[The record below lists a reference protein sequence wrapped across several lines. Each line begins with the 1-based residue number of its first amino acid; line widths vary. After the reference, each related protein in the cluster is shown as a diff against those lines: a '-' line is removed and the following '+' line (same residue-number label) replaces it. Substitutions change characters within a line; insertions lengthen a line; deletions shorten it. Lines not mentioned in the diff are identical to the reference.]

1 MSRKKGIFGEYTAQS
16 YLQSKGFKIVNRNYI
31 SRYGEI
37 DIIASKDDCLV
48 FVEVKFRKRKSLVSG
63 MESVDIRKQNK
74 ITKTAL
80 VYLSEINE
88 NLNAR
93 FDVIEITAKE
103 GEKYDV
109 DSIIH
114 IENAF
119 SLNSF
124 YLNAA

>member
-16 YLQSKGFKIVNRNYI
+16 YLRSKGFKIVNRNYS

-63 MESVDIRKQNK
+63 VESVDIRKQSK

-80 VYLSEINE
+80 VYLSKINK
-88 NLNAR
+88 NLDAR

-103 GEKYDV
+103 DEECNV
-109 DSIIH
+109 DNIVH

-119 SLNSF
+119 SLDSF
-124 YLNAA
+124 CLNAA

>member
-1 MSRKKGIFGEYTAQS
+1 MSREKGIFGEYTAQS